1 VTGAA
6 TTVITDPGLFLNA
19 VVAGLFL
26 GGFYAAVAIGLSI
39 AFGQLDIVNIAHPA
53 FIIIGSYFAY
63 LFGAQYSF
71 DPVLTGVVMTPVFFL
86 LGIAVYRVYY
96 ASFERTG
103 QESLSGLAFFFGLMF
118 IIEVTLIMIYG
129 VDYRLVP
136 APYIG
141 LNWKIGL
148 VDVPLRMAIPFVVS
162 MLMTIGLYYY
172 LSKTFVGRAILAVS
186 QDRQALQLM
195 GADPVR
201 IKQVAFGLALAT
213 ASIAGALL
221 IIIGPVEPSINRE
234 YIGRAF
240 AIVVLGGMGSLT
252 GTVVAAFIL
261 GIAESFVQTFAGPSW
276 APAVA
281 FGILLFTLAVR
292 PAGILGRQS

>member
-1 VTGAA
+1 M
-6 TTVITDPGLFLNA
+6 ITDPGLFLNA
-19 VVAGLFL
+19 VVAGLLL
-26 GGFYAAVAIGLSI
+26 GGFYAAVALGLSI

-53 FIIIGSYFAY
+53 FIIVGSYFAY
-63 LFGAQYSF
+63 FFGAQFGF
-71 DPVLTGVVMTPVFFL
+71 DPVLTGVLFAPLFFL
-86 LGIAVYRVYY
+86 MGIVVYRIYY
-96 ASFERTG
+96 VSFERTG

-118 IIEVTLIMIYG
+118 IIEVTLILIYG
-129 VDYRLVP
+129 VDYRLVS

-141 LNWKIGL
+141 VNWRVGL
-148 VDVPLRMAIPFVVS
+148 IDFPLRMAVPFVVS
-162 MLMTIGLYYY
+162 MVMTVALYLY
-172 LSKTFVGRAILAVS
+172 LSRTFMGRAILAVS

-201 IKQVAFGLALAT
+201 VKQVAFGLALAT

-240 AIVVLGGMGSLT
+240 AIVVLGGMGSIT
-252 GTVVAAFIL
+252 GTVLAAFIL
-261 GIAESFVQTFAGPSW
+261 GIVESFIATFAGPSW

-281 FGILLFTLAVR
+281 FGILLLTLAFR
-292 PAGILGRQS
+292 PSGILGRTS